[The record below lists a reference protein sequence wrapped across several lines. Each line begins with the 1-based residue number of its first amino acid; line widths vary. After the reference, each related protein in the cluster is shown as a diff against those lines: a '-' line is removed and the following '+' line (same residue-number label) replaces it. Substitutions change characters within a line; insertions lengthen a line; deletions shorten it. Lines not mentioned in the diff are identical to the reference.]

1 MSNNCNSNVSKAQAL
16 GLVSYL
22 TFNTN
27 YHFSLLVS
35 ENLCTVTI
43 FFNSKCEQISLEYE
57 IRKFLADGCSTID
70 KYLEESNCYTYEIEY
85 PCVFSKGY

>member
-16 GLVSYL
+16 GLASYL

-27 YHFSLLVS
+27 YHFTLSVTESTCMVS
-35 ENLCTVTI
+35 I
-43 FFNSKCEQISLEYE
+43 FFESKCEQISLEYE
-57 IRKFLADGCSTID
+57 IRKFLADGCSTED
-70 KYLEESNCYTYEIEY
+70 KYLKDCNCYTYTIEY